1 MASKD
6 KAVKETPLMKQYNE
20 IKRKYPDACLL
31 FRVGDFYET
40 FGEDAVR
47 ASKILG
53 IVLTKRGAGSEGET
67 ALAGFPHH
75 SLNTYLPKL
84 VKAGLR
90 VAICDQLEDP
100 KMTKTIVKRGVTEL
114 VTPGVSLN
122 DEVLQSKTNN
132 FLAAIYFA
140 NKSIGISFLDVSTG
154 EFLTAQGNA
163 EYIDKLLQ
171 NFNPSEVLIPKN
183 KKVEFKETFGEDFHC
198 FYLEDWIYK
207 QDYAFETL
215 TKHFQTVS
223 LKGFGVEELADGIIA
238 SGAILYYLSET
249 QHNRVQHITSI
260 QRIAEDA
267 YVWMDRFTIRNLE
280 LYHSYNPNAV
290 TLLDVIDKTLS
301 PMGGRLLKRW
311 LALPLKDSH
320 KIKGRHEVVT
330 YLKNNQEV
338 LRDIQNQ
345 IKQISDLERLI
356 SKIAAGK
363 VSPREVVY
371 LKESLDAI
379 VPIKKLALAS
389 PQEAVKIIGDSLHGC
404 DLLREKI
411 NTVLN
416 QDAPVAIAKGNAIAT
431 GVHAELDE
439 LRAIS
444 TSGKEFLEGIEK
456 RESQATGISSLKI
469 SFNNVFGYYIEV
481 RNMHKDKVPAE
492 WIRKQTLVNA
502 ERYITEELKEYETKI
517 LGAEE
522 KIHKIEVELFEQ
534 LVAWI
539 ATYIKP
545 VQMNAN
551 LIAQLDC
558 LCSFTQLAI
567 ENQYVCPDLDE
578 SFELDIKNGRHPV
591 IEKQLPVGTPYIAN
605 DVFLDRDTQQV
616 IMITGPNMSGKSAI
630 LRQTALI
637 VLLAQ
642 MGSFV
647 PAESVRMGVVDKIF
661 TRVGASDNISM
672 GESTFMVEMNETAS
686 ILNNIS
692 ERSLVLLDEIGRG
705 TSTYDG
711 ISIAWA
717 IAEFLHEH
725 PAQPKTLFATHYH
738 ELNEMSESLT
748 RIQNYN
754 VAVKE
759 LKDTVLFVRKL
770 VKGGSAHSFGIH
782 VAKMAGMPQI
792 VILKAQK
799 LLKKLEK
806 NHSSESLNGNSVA
819 KRGASLKE
827 AQTETM
833 QMSFFNLDDPLLEEI
848 KEEIISLDI
857 NTITPMEALMKLNEI
872 KRMLTRK

>member
-1 MASKD
+1 MAKKSAATPD
-6 KAVKETPLMKQYNE
+6 KAPKETPLMKQYNE
-20 IKRKYPDACLL
+20 IKNKYPDACLL

-47 ASKILG
+47 AAGILG
-53 IVLTKRGAGSEGET
+53 ITLTKRGAGSETET

-75 SLNTYLPKL
+75 SINTYLPKL

-114 VTPGVSLN
+114 VTPGVSMN
-122 DEVLQSKTNN
+122 DEVLQSKSNN
-132 FLAAIYFA
+132 FLASVHFG
-140 NKSIGISFLDVSTG
+140 KKTVGVSFLDVSTG
-154 EFLTAQGNA
+154 EFLVSQGNE

-171 NFNPSEVLIPKN
+171 NFRPSEILIPKQ
-183 KKVEFKETFGEDFHC
+183 FKNQFNSVFGDDFHT
-198 FYLEDWIYK
+198 FFLEDWVYK
-207 QDYAFETL
+207 EDYALESL
-215 TKHFQTVS
+215 TKHFQTNS
-223 LKGFGVEELADGIIA
+223 LKGFGVEELTEGLIA

-249 QHNRVQHITSI
+249 QHNKIQHITNI

-267 YVWMDRFTIRNLE
+267 YVWMDKFTIRNLE

-301 PMGGRLLKRW
+301 PMGARLLKRW
-311 LALPLKDSH
+311 LALPLKDIS
-320 KIKGRHEVVT
+320 KIRSRHEVIS
-330 YLKNNQEV
+330 YLKTNPEV
-338 LRDIQNQ
+338 LQQIQYQ

-356 SKIAAGK
+356 SKVATGK
-363 VSPREVVY
+363 ISPREVNF
-371 LKESLDAI
+371 LKDSLDAI
-379 VPIKKLALAS
+379 IPIKTLALES
-389 PQEAVKIIGDSLHGC
+389 SNEALRVIGDSLHAC
-404 DLLREKI
+404 ELLREKI
-411 NTVLN
+411 KTTI
-416 QDAPVAIAKGNAIAT
+416 QEDAPVSVNKGNAIAV
-431 GVHAELDE
+431 GVHSELDE

-444 TSGKEFLEGIEK
+444 STGKGYLEELEQ
-456 RESQATGISSLKI
+456 RESAASGIPSLKV

-481 RNMHKDKVPAE
+481 RNTHKDKVPAE

-502 ERYITEELKEYETKI
+502 ERYITEELKEYESKI

-522 KIHKIEVELFEQ
+522 KIHQLETQLFEQ
-534 LVAWI
+534 LVNWI
-539 ATYIKP
+539 ATYIKH
-545 VQMNAN
+545 VQLNAN

-558 LCSFTQLAI
+558 LTSFTQLAI
-567 ENQYVCPDLDE
+567 DNKYVCPDLDE
-578 SFELDIKNGRHPV
+578 SFDLEIKEGRHPV
-591 IEKQLPVGTPYIAN
+591 IEKQLPVGVPYISN
-605 DVFLDRDTQQV
+605 DVYLDRETQQI

-637 VLLAQ
+637 VLMAQ

-717 IAEFLHEH
+717 ISEYLHEH
-725 PAQPKTLFATHYH
+725 PSKPKTLFATHYH
-738 ELNEMSESLT
+738 ELNEMEVT
-748 RIQNYN
+748 FDRIQNYN
-754 VAVKE
+754 VSVKE
-759 LKDTVLFVRKL
+759 LKDTVLFIRKL

-792 VILKAQK
+792 VIQKAQK
-799 LLKKLEK
+799 LLKQLEK
-806 NHSSESLNGNSVA
+806 RHSSEELSGIKSANDELQ
-819 KRGASLKE
+819 L
-827 AQTETM
+827 
-833 QMSFFNLDDPLLEEI
+833 SFFNLDDPLLEDI
-848 KEEIISLDI
+848 KEEIMNIDI
-857 NTITPMEALMKLNEI
+857 NTLTPVEALMKLNEI
-872 KRMLTRK
+872 KRMLVKK

>member
-6 KAVKETPLMKQYNE
+6 KTPKETPLMKQYNE

-53 IVLTKRGAGSEGET
+53 IVLTKRGAGSETET

-114 VTPGVSLN
+114 VTPGVSMN
-122 DEVLQSKTNN
+122 DEVLQSKSNN
-132 FLAAIYFA
+132 FLASIYFG
-140 NKSIGISFLDVSTG
+140 KRIIGISFLDVSTG
-154 EFLTAQGNA
+154 EFLAAQGNE

-171 NFNPSEVLIPKN
+171 NFSPSEVLIPKQN
-183 KKVEFKETFGEDFHC
+183 KSDFKELFGENYNN
-198 FYLEDWIYK
+198 FYLEDWVYK
-207 QDYAFETL
+207 EDYAFETL
-215 TKHFQTVS
+215 TNHFQTNS
-223 LKGFGVEELADGIIA
+223 LKGFGIEELPEGIIA

-249 QHNRVQHITSI
+249 QHNRVQHITTI

-290 TLLDVIDKTLS
+290 TLLDVIDRTLS

-311 LALPLKDSH
+311 LALPLKDAA
-320 KIKGRHEVVT
+320 KIRGRHEVVS
-330 YLKNNQEV
+330 YLKENNEV
-338 LRDIQNQ
+338 LKSIQYQ

-356 SKIAAGK
+356 SKIATGK
-363 VSPREVVY
+363 VSPREVVN
-371 LKESLDAI
+371 LKDSLNAI
-379 VPIKKLALAS
+379 IPIKSLALES
-389 PQEAVKIIGDSLHGC
+389 KNEAVKMIGDSLHSC

-411 NTVLN
+411 KTTLN
-416 QDAPVAIAKGNAIAT
+416 PEAPVSINKGNAIAK
-431 GVHAELDE
+431 GIHAELDE

-444 TSGKEFLEGIEK
+444 TSGKEYLEGIET
-456 RESQATGISSLKI
+456 RESERTGISSLKI

-481 RNMHKDKVPAE
+481 RNTHKDKVPAE

-522 KIHKIEVELFEQ
+522 KIHQLESQLFEQ
-534 LVAWI
+534 LVVWI
-539 ATYIKP
+539 STYIKP
-545 VQMNAN
+545 VQLNAN
-551 LIAQLDC
+551 LVAQLDC
-558 LCSFTQLAI
+558 LTSFTQLAI
-567 ENQYVCPDLDE
+567 ENNYVCPVLDE
-578 SFELDIKNGRHPV
+578 TFELEIKNGRHPV
-591 IEKQLPVGTPYIAN
+591 IEKQLPVGVPYIAN
-605 DVFLDRDTQQV
+605 DVYLDRETQQL

-647 PAESVRMGVVDKIF
+647 PAESVRMGVIDKIF

-686 ILNNIS
+686 ILNNLS
-692 ERSLVLLDEIGRG
+692 DRSLVLLDEIGRG

-717 IAEFLHEH
+717 IAEYLHEH
-725 PAQPKTLFATHYH
+725 PGRPKTLFATHYH
-738 ELNEMSESLT
+738 ELNEMSESLE

-754 VAVKE
+754 VSVKE
-759 LKDTVLFVRKL
+759 LKDNVLFIRKL
-770 VKGGSAHSFGIH
+770 IKGGSAHSFGIH
-782 VAKMAGMPQI
+782 VAKMAGMPQT
-792 VILKAQK
+792 VIQKAQK

-806 NHSSESLNGNSVA
+806 DHSSEALNGIKSS
-819 KRGASLKE
+819 KDE
-827 AQTETM
+827 M
-833 QMSFFNLDDPLLEEI
+833 QLSIFNLDDPLLEEI
-848 KEEIISLDI
+848 KEEILNLDI
-857 NTITPMEALMKLNEI
+857 NTLTPVEALMKLNEI
-872 KRMLTRK
+872 KRMLVKK